1 VRRSSPLRFACA
13 SPCARESNG
22 IDPGRLIEDAFRNR
36 HPADDP
42 ETYVLAWLAV
52 LQAPAEAPR
61 AAAILAARLRR
72 LRVGVLSPWQRRLIA
87 LLDFV
92 AHHRRRESRG
102 VLRSITSSARKG
114 TP

>member
-1 VRRSSPLRFACA
+1 V
-13 SPCARESNG
+13 ESATPGAHDGSHG
-22 IDPGRLIEDAFRNR
+22 IDPGRLIETAFRSR

-52 LQAPAEAPR
+52 LRAPDEAPC
-61 AAAILAARLRR
+61 AAAVLASRLRR

-92 AHHRRRESRG
+92 AEHRRREHG
-102 VLRSITSSARKG
+102 GALRSITPSARKG

>member
-1 VRRSSPLRFACA
+1 MGSAGPEVHGDTH
-13 SPCARESNG
+13 G
-22 IDPGRLIEDAFRNR
+22 IDPGRLIETAFRSR

-52 LQAPAEAPR
+52 LRARDDASC
-61 AAAILAARLRR
+61 AAAALASHLRR
-72 LRVGVLSPWQRRLIA
+72 LSVGVLSPWQHRLFA

-92 AHHRRRESRG
+92 AQHRRRENLG
-102 VLRSITSSARKG
+102 ALGSITSSAKKG